1 MTDKGRRSVQRLIKE
16 IDLDIKAC
24 EYMRKEK
31 SLLVFVLYR
40 ISVSR
45 YAISISRANKCR
57 TRIRVPHRI
66 VAQPF

>member
-1 MTDKGRRSVQRLIKE
+1 MTDKGNRSLQRLIKE

-31 SLLVFVLYR
+31 SLLVFVLCR
-40 ISVSR
+40 ISISH

-57 TRIRVPHRI
+57 TPIRVRHRI